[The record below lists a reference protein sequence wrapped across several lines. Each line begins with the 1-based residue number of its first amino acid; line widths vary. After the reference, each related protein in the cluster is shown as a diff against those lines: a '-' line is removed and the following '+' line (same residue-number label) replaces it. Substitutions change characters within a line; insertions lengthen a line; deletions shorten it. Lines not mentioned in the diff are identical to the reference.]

1 MRLVTLTA
9 LFASSL
15 WAQQSLHPP
24 SAHLGV
30 GVVEITPE
38 RAKAL
43 KLPTANGV
51 EVVNVEEN
59 SAASRATIRNGDVI
73 LELNKEK
80 VESVEDFVGAI
91 AASSP
96 GKKLALTVWR
106 EGSKRFLTATLENQR
121 ASGVSTFSS
130 SSAMSQTFDIMP
142 LPAPMIGIDG
152 EPLTQQLAQYFGV
165 EDGVLVMTVH
175 PHTPAERAGMKA
187 GDVILKVNG
196 TPVSSPREI
205 SALLRPGR
213 KPMSF
218 TVMRNHKEITL
229 SVDLALLFE
238 PWPNTPPDGLYLACS
253 HAR

>member
-1 MRLVTLTA
+1 
-9 LFASSL
+9 
-15 WAQQSLHPP
+15 
-24 SAHLGV
+24 
-30 GVVEITPE
+30 VVEITPE

-152 EPLTQQLAQYFGV
+152 EPLTQQLAQYF
-165 EDGVLVMTVH
+165 
-175 PHTPAERAGMKA
+175 RARRHESGRRNPESQRNSR
-187 GDVILKVNG
+187 LK
-196 TPVSSPREI
+196 SPRNQ
-205 SALLRPGR
+205 RP
-213 KPMSF
+213 
-218 TVMRNHKEITL
+218 
-229 SVDLALLFE
+229 A
-238 PWPNTPPDGLYLACS
+238 PPRPQAHVLHG
-253 HAR
+253 HA